1 MTTYTAA
8 TRTAQR
14 LTQTIPIVMAVSAD
28 AVREGLVESLSRP
41 AATQPATPSFH
52 GADWQKGLQH
62 CVRLCLEHAV
72 WRR

>member
-14 LTQTIPIVMAVSAD
+14 LTQTIPIVMAVNAD

-41 AATQPATPSFH
+41 AATQPATPSSP
-52 GADWQKGLQH
+52 
-62 CVRLCLEHAV
+62 RS
-72 WRR
+72 